1 MLGRKVHEEHPY
13 LAQMLLCGMVWEQ
26 NNPKV
31 LVPLQLDG
39 PQIMPQSV
47 TDRGT
52 VPETRKT

>member
-13 LAQMLLCGMVWEQ
+13 LAQMLLCGMVWEY

-39 PQIMPQSV
+39 PQITP
-47 TDRGT
+47 
-52 VPETRKT
+52 